1 MTGSVSTADG
11 SALIRMGETTMV
23 CGIKAEIAEPDS
35 ARPNEGFISESLS
48 FISQVTAEYIV
59 PNIDLPALCS
69 PKFKPGPP
77 VEEAQVYSNQLYDL
91 LISYV
96 LFTSLRLH

>member
-1 MTGSVSTADG
+1 
-11 SALIRMGETTMV
+11 MGDTTMV

-35 ARPNEGFISESLS
+35 ARPNEGFISMSTSAYQSIDQADVL
-48 FISQVTAEYIV
+48 V

-69 PKFKPGPP
+69 PRFKPGPP

-91 LISYV
+91 LIS
-96 LFTSLRLH
+96 